1 MAIDY
6 KIFTQSA
13 QFPSAWNTFVQHDVF
28 LQSSYLKALEH
39 SSPTN
44 MSWYY
49 VVIFKDEQLA
59 GIAIIQRVQ
68 LYLKDM
74 FRIVSNSLW
83 KALVRSILSKV
94 LKGNILVVGN
104 LMQTGQHGIFFDEN
118 HLTQS
123 EFIKTLFNAL
133 DTIKHT
139 IKQLDKKKVRVLLF
153 KDYFDDDTIHQSKA
167 EFKQQGF
174 YQLNVQ
180 PNMVLNIPSH
190 WHNFDH
196 YLNDLSAKY
205 RTRYKRAI
213 KKFGIISVKE
223 LELDDIQLRSNR
235 MYELYKN
242 VSNNAPFNTFILHEN
257 HFYQLKKELQDNF
270 KVFGYFLNTEL
281 IGFHSLILNHQ
292 QLETYFLGYDTIH
305 QQNNQL
311 YLNML
316 YKMLNFAID
325 NRFKTVVYARTAIEI
340 KSSVGAKAIPMS
352 MYLKHTNSIIN
363 FMLKW
368 LFKVMN
374 PSSNWEERHPFK

>member
-1 MAIDY
+1 
-6 KIFTQSA
+6 
-13 QFPSAWNTFVQHDVF
+13 
-28 LQSSYLKALEH
+28 
-39 SSPTN
+39 
-44 MSWYY
+44 
-49 VVIFKDEQLA
+49 
-59 GIAIIQRVQ
+59 
-68 LYLKDM
+68 
-74 FRIVSNSLW
+74 
-83 KALVRSILSKV
+83 
-94 LKGNILVVGN
+94 
-104 LMQTGQHGIFFDEN
+104 
-118 HLTQS
+118 
-123 EFIKTLFNAL
+123 
-133 DTIKHT
+133 
-139 IKQLDKKKVRVLLF
+139 
-153 KDYFDDDTIHQSKA
+153 
-167 EFKQQGF
+167 
-174 YQLNVQ
+174 
-180 PNMVLNIPSH
+180 MVLNIPSH

-196 YLNDLSAKY
+196 YLNDLSGKY

-223 LELDDIQLRSNR
+223 MELEDIQLRSNR
-235 MYELYKN
+235 LYELYKN

-281 IGFHSLILNHQ
+281 IGFHSVILNHQ

-363 FMLKW
+363 VMLKW
-368 LFKVMN
+368 LFKIMN